1 MMQFW
6 MLHGIEI
13 QKPTVKCNQK
23 RSRRKAKLNKSYI
36 QLKAIWKTAT
46 TRQNAIAMYDLKYEI
61 WSKFTEIKYLS
72 PRWRNKKL

>member
-13 QKPTVKCNQK
+13 QKPTVKSNQK

-36 QLKAIWKTAT
+36 QLNAIWKTAT
-46 TRQNAIAMYDLKYEI
+46 TYDLKCEI

-72 PRWRNKKL
+72 PKWRNKKYIT